1 MFFEPMIIISKLSE
15 IKLVN
20 LIFLIIFILAFF
32 CSLFTIFKLYIYRNT
47 LKNLH
52 FTFLNIEKILK
63 HPLANR
69 LIRMNFIVN
78 NSNNIN
84 LKKALDIW
92 KFKYNEIYD
101 EQLDILINQTREH
114 FALNSYSKKILFRV
128 LSIKNFY
135 RTRQL
140 YKTSKNIYQK
150 VNQIYFETQRVTKVE
165 FLLRDYR
172 IILQNHI
179 NDLSDIVLKEQENN
193 ELNINKKIIS
203 NYQETFFKKM
213 IVCEYYIK
221 VGNFKEAYN
230 KLNLLSNNVVEY
242 IKFLDDH
249 YKITKF
255 FEFNGVLDLKLQEI
269 KNKVQLDTNQE
280 NNQLI
285 SSQIYLLEN
294 QFLEKKQEIEKL
306 LFNAKTQQAFLIVES
321 LIKNI
326 QNLDVILEYGEQV
339 LALFETNVKNIRT
352 ILLAFNTEIIKTED
366 LINFNSNLNNDINDI
381 KIEFEEIK
389 NNFNLTRTQINN
401 KYEMLRSN
409 FIQLDSL
416 LTDSVNYISIVLL
429 ELEKCYN
436 KLIDIKT
443 LLKTKIVV
451 LRDLETKYDSIK
463 TLLLTSEA
471 IMKKYEDLIDW
482 THYKEIIDNKFLIIN
497 FINKNLELE
506 SNNFLNDYDS
516 LLVLNTQLD
525 NQLEQVEQLHLSIQ
539 QVVVI
544 NKMAQEIIIYI
555 TKHLTDSS
563 NSNVFLE
570 ILNKYNEK
578 DYKKVINLGIHLI
591 RKNQL

>member
-1 MFFEPMIIISKLSE
+1 MFFESMIIISKLSE

-84 LKKALDIW
+84 LKKALEIW

-221 VGNFKEAYN
+221 IGNFKEAYN
-230 KLNLLSNNVVEY
+230 KLNLLSSNVVEY

-339 LALFETNVKNIRT
+339 LALFETNVKKIRT

-389 NNFNLTRTQINN
+389 NNFNLTRTQIDN

-429 ELEKCYN
+429 ELEKYYT

-451 LRDLETKYDSIK
+451 LRDLETKYDDIK

>member
-1 MFFEPMIIISKLSE
+1 MFFESMIIISKLNE

-84 LKKALDIW
+84 LKKALEIW

-140 YKTSKNIYQK
+140 YKTSKNVYQK

-339 LALFETNVKNIRT
+339 LALFETNVKKIRT

-429 ELEKCYN
+429 ELEKYYT

-451 LRDLETKYDSIK
+451 LRDLETKYDDIK

>member
-1 MFFEPMIIISKLSE
+1 
-15 IKLVN
+15 
-20 LIFLIIFILAFF
+20 
-32 CSLFTIFKLYIYRNT
+32 
-47 LKNLH
+47 
-52 FTFLNIEKILK
+52 
-63 HPLANR
+63 
-69 LIRMNFIVN
+69 MNFIVN

-84 LKKALDIW
+84 LKKALEIW

-203 NYQETFFKKM
+203 NYQETFLKKM

-221 VGNFKEAYN
+221 IGNFKEAYN

-381 KIEFEEIK
+381 KMEFEEIK

-429 ELEKCYN
+429 ELEKYYT

-451 LRDLETKYDSIK
+451 LRDLETKYDGIK

-497 FINKNLELE
+497 FIIKNLELK

-544 NKMAQEIIIYI
+544 NKMAQEIIVYI

>member
-1 MFFEPMIIISKLSE
+1 MFSESMIIISKLSE

-84 LKKALDIW
+84 LKKALEIW

-135 RTRQL
+135 RTLQL

-203 NYQETFFKKM
+203 NYQETFLKKM

-221 VGNFKEAYN
+221 IGNFKEAYN

-285 SSQIYLLEN
+285 SSQIHLLEN

-381 KIEFEEIK
+381 KIEFEKIK

-429 ELEKCYN
+429 ELEKYYT

-451 LRDLETKYDSIK
+451 LRDLETKYDGIK
-463 TLLLTSEA
+463 ILLLTSEA

>member
-84 LKKALDIW
+84 LKKALEIW

-135 RTRQL
+135 RTLQL

-221 VGNFKEAYN
+221 IGNFKEAYN

-285 SSQIYLLEN
+285 SSQIHLLEN

-429 ELEKCYN
+429 ELEKYYT

-451 LRDLETKYDSIK
+451 LRDLETKYDGIK

>member
-1 MFFEPMIIISKLSE
+1 MFFESMIIISKLSE

-84 LKKALDIW
+84 LKKALEIW

-285 SSQIYLLEN
+285 TSQIYLLEN

-429 ELEKCYN
+429 ELEKYYT
-436 KLIDIKT
+436 KFIDIKT

-451 LRDLETKYDSIK
+451 LRDLETKYDGIK

>member
-1 MFFEPMIIISKLSE
+1 MFFESMIIISKLSE

-84 LKKALDIW
+84 LKKALEIW

-339 LALFETNVKNIRT
+339 LALFETNVKKIRT

-429 ELEKCYN
+429 ELEKYYT

-451 LRDLETKYDSIK
+451 LRDLETKYDDIK

-516 LLVLNTQLD
+516 LLVLKTQLD

-570 ILNKYNEK
+570 ILNKYSEK

>member
-1 MFFEPMIIISKLSE
+1 MFFEPMIIITKLSE
-15 IKLVN
+15 IKFVN

-84 LKKALDIW
+84 LKKALEIW

-221 VGNFKEAYN
+221 IGNFKEAYN
-230 KLNLLSNNVVEY
+230 KLNILSNNVVEY

-285 SSQIYLLEN
+285 SSQIHLLEN

-366 LINFNSNLNNDINDI
+366 LINFNSNLNNDVNDI
-381 KIEFEEIK
+381 KMEFEEIK

-429 ELEKCYN
+429 ELEKYYT

-451 LRDLETKYDSIK
+451 LRDLETKYDGIK

-471 IMKKYEDLIDW
+471 IMKKYENLIDW

>member
-84 LKKALDIW
+84 LKKALEIW

-221 VGNFKEAYN
+221 IGNFKEAYN

-389 NNFNLTRTQINN
+389 NNFNLTRIKINN

-429 ELEKCYN
+429 ELEKYYT

-451 LRDLETKYDSIK
+451 LRDLETKYDGIK

>member
-15 IKLVN
+15 IKFTN

-52 FTFLNIEKILK
+52 FTFLNIEKMLK
-63 HPLANR
+63 HPLASR
-69 LIRMNFIVN
+69 LVRMNFIVN
-78 NSNNIN
+78 NSNNKN
-84 LKKALDIW
+84 LKKALEIW
-92 KFKYNEIYD
+92 KFKYNEIYN
-101 EQLDILINQTREH
+101 EQLDILINQTKEH

-150 VNQIYFETQRVTKVE
+150 VNQIYLETQKVTKAE
-165 FLLRDYR
+165 FLLRDYH
-172 IILQNHI
+172 IVLQNHI

-193 ELNINKKIIS
+193 ELNIDKKIIS

-221 VGNFKEAYN
+221 IGNFKEAYS
-230 KLNLLSNNVVEY
+230 KLNFLSNNVVEY

-255 FEFNGVLDLKLQEI
+255 FEFNGVLDSKLQEI
-269 KNKVQLDTNQE
+269 KNKLQLDTKQE

-294 QFLEKKQEIEKL
+294 QFLEKKQDIEKL

-339 LALFETNVKNIRT
+339 LVLFETNVKNIRT

-366 LINFNSNLNNDINDI
+366 LINFNSNLNNDISDI
-381 KIEFEEIK
+381 KIEFEKIK
-389 NNFNLTRTQINN
+389 NNFNLIRTQINN
-401 KYEMLRSN
+401 KYEKLRSN
-409 FIQLDSL
+409 LIQLDSL
-416 LTDSVNYISIVLL
+416 LTDSVNYISIVLS
-429 ELEKCYN
+429 ELEKYYT

-482 THYKEIIDNKFLIIN
+482 THYKEIINNKFLIIN

-506 SNNFLNDYDS
+506 INNFVNDYDS
-516 LLVLNTQLD
+516 LLILNTQLD
-525 NQLEQVEQLHLSIQ
+525 NQLDQVEQLHLSIQ

-555 TKHLTDSS
+555 SKHLTDSS

-570 ILNKYNEK
+570 IINKYNEK
-578 DYKKVINLGIHLI
+578 DYKKAINLGIHLI

>member
-1 MFFEPMIIISKLSE
+1 MFFESMIIISKLNE

-84 LKKALDIW
+84 LKKALEIW

-285 SSQIYLLEN
+285 TSQIYLLEN

-339 LALFETNVKNIRT
+339 LALFETNVKKIRT

-429 ELEKCYN
+429 ELEKYYT

-451 LRDLETKYDSIK
+451 LRDLETKYDDIK
-463 TLLLTSEA
+463 TLLLTSET

>member
-84 LKKALDIW
+84 LKKALEIW

-135 RTRQL
+135 RTRKL

-221 VGNFKEAYN
+221 IGNFKEAYN

-429 ELEKCYN
+429 ELEKYYT

-451 LRDLETKYDSIK
+451 LRDLETKYDGIK

-471 IMKKYEDLIDW
+471 IMKKYENLIDW

>member
-1 MFFEPMIIISKLSE
+1 MFFESMIIISKLSE

-84 LKKALDIW
+84 LKKALEIW

-285 SSQIYLLEN
+285 TSQIYLLEN

-339 LALFETNVKNIRT
+339 LALFETNVKKIRT

-429 ELEKCYN
+429 ELEKYYT

-451 LRDLETKYDSIK
+451 LRDLETKYDDIK

>member
-1 MFFEPMIIISKLSE
+1 MFFESMIIISKLSE

-84 LKKALDIW
+84 LKKALEIW

-221 VGNFKEAYN
+221 IGNFKEAYN

-285 SSQIYLLEN
+285 SSQIHLLEN

-429 ELEKCYN
+429 ELEKYYT

-451 LRDLETKYDSIK
+451 LRDLETKYDDIK

>member
-1 MFFEPMIIISKLSE
+1 MFFESMIIISKLSE

-84 LKKALDIW
+84 LKKALEIW

-221 VGNFKEAYN
+221 IGNFKEAYN

-429 ELEKCYN
+429 ELEKYYT

-451 LRDLETKYDSIK
+451 LRDLETKYDGIK

>member
-1 MFFEPMIIISKLSE
+1 MFFESMIIISKLSE

-84 LKKALDIW
+84 LKKALEIW

-242 IKFLDDH
+242 IKFLDDY

-339 LALFETNVKNIRT
+339 LALFEINVKKIRT

-429 ELEKCYN
+429 ELEKYYT

-451 LRDLETKYDSIK
+451 LRDLETKYDDIK

-525 NQLEQVEQLHLSIQ
+525 NQLEQIEQLHLSIQ

>member
-1 MFFEPMIIISKLSE
+1 MFFESMIIISKLSE

-84 LKKALDIW
+84 LKKALEIW

-221 VGNFKEAYN
+221 IGNFKEAYN

-285 SSQIYLLEN
+285 TSQIYLLEN

-339 LALFETNVKNIRT
+339 LALFETNVKKIRT

-429 ELEKCYN
+429 ELEKYYT

-451 LRDLETKYDSIK
+451 LRDLETKYDDIK